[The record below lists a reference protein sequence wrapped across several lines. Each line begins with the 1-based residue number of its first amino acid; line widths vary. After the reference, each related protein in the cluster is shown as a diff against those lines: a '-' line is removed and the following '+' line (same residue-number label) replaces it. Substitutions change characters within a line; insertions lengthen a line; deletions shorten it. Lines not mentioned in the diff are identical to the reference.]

1 MRSQF
6 KPNSKLSIENPYIR
20 QRLFRNI
27 LAPIL
32 IYITKPSVFW
42 WSQYFLLLDLQIP
55 VLGYTIT
62 LIIFQGCI
70 SRRRIFT
77 VMNKMAL
84 SLTTNNNKITV
95 FVSYRSVASSRVRF
109 NNAFYLNFL
118 PQGNIFLTNLLY
130 NPHAVNIIKELLT
143 CTLPSVNVNA
153 IINYTTAMRV
163 SCLRYFT
170 DLLALNP
177 S

>member
-1 MRSQF
+1 
-6 KPNSKLSIENPYIR
+6 
-20 QRLFRNI
+20 
-27 LAPIL
+27 
-32 IYITKPSVFW
+32 
-42 WSQYFLLLDLQIP
+42 
-55 VLGYTIT
+55 
-62 LIIFQGCI
+62 
-70 SRRRIFT
+70 
-77 VMNKMAL
+77 MAL

-95 FVSYRSVASSRVRF
+95 FVSYRSVASSWVRF
-109 NNAFYLNFL
+109 YNAFYLNFL

-170 DLLALNP
+170 NLLALNP